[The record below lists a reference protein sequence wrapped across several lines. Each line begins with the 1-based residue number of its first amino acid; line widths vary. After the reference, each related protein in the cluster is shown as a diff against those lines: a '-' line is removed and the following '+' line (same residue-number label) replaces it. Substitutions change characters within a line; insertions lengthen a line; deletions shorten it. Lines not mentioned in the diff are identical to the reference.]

1 MKQQQ
6 PKRLFRSPKGV
17 VTNKPIYVRLMP
29 EELEEFQQIA
39 NQEVR
44 SISAQARLFI
54 VEAME
59 RYRNKAEHQ

>member
-44 SISAQARLFI
+44 SISSQARLFI